1 MAEKKRDVPSWD
13 RWFLDMAEHVAKKSK
28 DRGTQV
34 GCVIVGEDN
43 EVLSVGYNNFPRGV
57 NDDIDERHERP
68 VKYSFVE
75 HAERNA
81 VYNAARQGVR
91 LKGARAYL
99 SWGGYPCEHCARA
112 LIQAGISEIV
122 VNDKPFPGVG
132 QGKYYDVETIP
143 KILLEEAGVNIRTYE
158 GD

>member
-1 MAEKKRDVPSWD
+1 MEKRDVPSWD
-13 RWFLDMAEHVAKKSK
+13 RWFLDLAEHVSKKSK
-28 DRGTQV
+28 DRSTQV

-68 VKYSFVE
+68 MKYSYVE

-81 VYNAARQGVR
+81 VYNAARQGIK
-91 LKGARAYL
+91 LNGARAYL
-99 SWGGYPCEHCARA
+99 SWGGFPCEHCTRA
-112 LIQAGISEIV
+112 LIQSGIKEII
-122 VNDKPFPGVG
+122 VNNKPFPGKG
-132 QGKYYDVETIP
+132 TGTHYDTEVVP

-158 GD
+158 GE